1 MLINLRDLIS
11 KLSDLYPAATLTPV
25 AHGSLN
31 TTHYGEAGGGV
42 KIRSKGKLRNAKTI

>member
-1 MLINLRDLIS
+1 MLITLRDLIS
-11 KLSDLYPAATLTPV
+11 KLSDLYPVETLTPV

-42 KIRSKGKLRNAKTI
+42 KIGNKEKLRNVKTI